1 MLPIFAR
8 ALAQYRWQVVGW
20 GGILFLI
27 GLFTI
32 PAYDVVKQ
40 NPESIRKIVEEFP
53 PEWLALFSRMDQLP
67 DLKKWDPS
75 DPAVFLDMN
84 FFVFMPLILGVFAV
98 LGGSGLLVSDEENG
112 TLDLVLAH
120 PVRRTSVLVGRLAA
134 FVVATVGVLAL
145 AGLGLV
151 VPMRGSSFPVGWDVS
166 LLPFVSLL
174 GVLLFYGTLALL
186 LSMLLP
192 ARRLAAMAAGI
203 LLTASY
209 FLTALAQINSG
220 LKPIAPFSPLE
231 YYQSGYAIQG
241 LNLTWLGGLLAASA
255 LFTVLAGWHFER
267 RDIRVGGE
275 GNWRWPWQTRKPRA

>member
-1 MLPIFAR
+1 MWPIFAR
-8 ALAQYRWQVVGW
+8 ALAQYLWQVVGW

-27 GLFTI
+27 GLVTI

-40 NPESIRKIVEEFP
+40 NPESIRTMVEQFP
-53 PEWLALFSRMDQLP
+53 PELLALFSRMDQLP
-67 DLKKWDPS
+67 DLKNWDPS

-84 FFVFMPLILGVFAV
+84 FFAFMPLILGVFGV

-145 AGLGLV
+145 AWLGLV
-151 VPMRGSSFPVGWDVS
+151 VPMRGSSMRVGWGAS

-174 GVLLFYGTLALL
+174 GVVLFFGTLALL

-192 ARRLAAMAAGI
+192 ARRLAAMAAGM
-203 LLTASY
+203 LLAAGY

-220 LKPIAPFSPLE
+220 LKPIARFSPLE

-241 LNLTWLGGLLAASA
+241 LKLTWLGGLLAASA
-255 LFTVLAGWHFER
+255 LFTVLAGWRFER